1 MIDTSH
7 SDRVILFPNPY
18 RIIGEVPRTRVISV
32 TSGKGG
38 VGKTNIVANV
48 GLFMSQMG
56 RKVVILD
63 ADMGLGNI
71 DLLLG
76 VSAPFNLSHV
86 IRGEKTLAEVALPLS
101 ERLWILPAAS
111 GVAELAHLNGDQ
123 RHRLISDLDDLID
136 GMDILLV
143 DTAAGISSNVI
154 YFNQAAQEVIVVV
167 TPEPTAITDAYALMK
182 VLAMKHGLRRFQLLV
197 NCATSLREA
206 EDIFQQLAHVTR
218 QFLGVTLTCL
228 GHVLY
233 DESVKRAVRNRKPL
247 VEASPDSRAA
257 RCCAALARKI
267 ANMPPAATDPTAQDT
282 PWKHFRVD

>member
-1 MIDTSH
+1 MMDTSH
-7 SDRVILFPNPY
+7 SDRVILFPSPY
-18 RIIGEVPRTRVISV
+18 RIMGEPSRARVVSV

-48 GLFMSQMG
+48 GLLMSQMG

-63 ADMGLGNI
+63 ADLGLGNI

-76 VSAPFNLSHV
+76 VSASFNLSHV

-101 ERLWILPAAS
+101 DRLWILPAAS
-111 GVAELAHLNGDQ
+111 GVAELAHLSEDQ
-123 RHRLISDLDDLID
+123 RHRLLSDLDELID

-154 YFNQAAQEVIVVV
+154 YFNQTAQDVVVVV

-182 VLAMKHGLRRFQLLV
+182 VLAVKHGIRRFHLVV
-197 NCATSLREA
+197 NCAASLREA
-206 EDIFQQLAHVTR
+206 EEIFEQLAHVTR
-218 QFLGVTLTCL
+218 HFLDVTLTCL
-228 GHVLY
+228 GHVLR
-233 DESVKRAVRNRKPL
+233 DDGVKRAVRNRKLL

-267 ANMPPAATDPTAQDT
+267 ANLPPWAGDGPAQGA